1 MQKVGCFGDF
11 VHTVVAR
18 IEKTGFLPSTSS
30 GRISTLRVRPSMGGR
45 QMIEVYT
52 DAHGLLVGPVSVGV
66 DGLDAGPFKQTYHK
80 AGSQY

>member
-1 MQKVGCFGDF
+1 
-11 VHTVVAR
+11 
-18 IEKTGFLPSTSS
+18 
-30 GRISTLRVRPSMGGR
+30 MGGR

-80 AGSQY
+80 ADSQY